1 MGIHPMWQTMYD
13 LHRLRMRE
21 LEAAA
26 DRRRRWALEDGW
38 NDRTSAGDPAPGR
51 ARASAARAA
60 ASISR
65 GAARIALW
73 LDCRVA
79 VEARGE
85 RVLRDA

>member
-1 MGIHPMWQTMYD
+1 MWQTMYD
-13 LHRLRMRE
+13 LHRMRMRE
-21 LEAAA
+21 LETAA

-38 NDRTSAGDPAPGR
+38 NDRTSASHPAPSR

-65 GAARIALW
+65 AAARFALW

-79 VEARGE
+79 VEARGD

>member
-1 MGIHPMWQTMYD
+1 MWQTMYD

-21 LEAAA
+21 LESAA

-38 NDRTSAGDPAPGR
+38 NDRMSARDPAPGR

-65 GAARIALW
+65 AAARFATW
-73 LDCRVA
+73 LDCRV
-79 VEARGE
+79 VVGGSP
-85 RVLRDA
+85 LR

>member
-38 NDRTSAGDPAPGR
+38 NDRAAASDPARGR

-60 ASISR
+60 AGISR

-73 LDCRVA
+73 LDCRVV
-79 VEARGE
+79 VEARGD

>member
-1 MGIHPMWQTMYD
+1 MWQSMYD

-21 LEAAA
+21 LEAEA

-38 NDRTSAGDPAPGR
+38 NARRSADDPARGR
-51 ARASAARAA
+51 ARAGAARAA

-65 GAARIALW
+65 AAARFALW

-79 VEARGE
+79 VDARGD
-85 RVLRDA
+85 RILRDA